1 MIIKKIGKSESKGEN
16 RFNKTTGRKQIQ
28 NAVSL
33 ISENVWGKRNLSLQ
47 SQRIVGPTECSG
59 KFLCV
64 C

>member
-1 MIIKKIGKSESKGEN
+1 MSESKGEN

-33 ISENVWGKRNLSLQ
+33 RSENVWGKRNLSLQ
-47 SQRIVGPTECSG
+47 SQRIVGLTECSG

-64 C
+64 R